1 MSFKRESND
10 GSSLNSL
17 RQRRIRDL
25 LAVDIPEDEAT
36 LLSNG
41 RFSCVVCHHKPVFD
55 TVDMLAVHRSG
66 KRHQASL
73 QHHEEKKAELQE
85 LIRKRR
91 HEAFIK
97 TGSSEIKIASAH
109 FKGIGKIT
117 PYDPRVK
124 KKVKPYDRKPK
135 LSLST
140 PQATSPKTLPGN
152 RAMEAIQNQ
161 GLLKHPKQLKK
172 IFESPDS
179 EFAVR
184 PYQRKSE
191 MVRGDQKNIVNEAGT
206 DSELGCNHGQNG
218 HAVSH
223 ARGVGVETSVALPPP
238 PPPEPGVSSKETSTV
253 AREEKDGETVRSEKK
268 DLAEKYWQMAG
279 SGWRKD
285 WDGKW
290 IRDEECEFDS
300 DEEPPDLP

>member
-41 RFSCVVCHHKPVFD
+41 RFACVVCHHKPVFD

-66 KRHQASL
+66 KRHEASL

-91 HEAFIK
+91 HEAFVK
-97 TGSSEIKIASAH
+97 TGSSEIKIASTH
-109 FKGIGKIT
+109 FKGIGSIA

-135 LSLST
+135 LSLSST
-140 PQATSPKTLPGN
+140 PQATQSRALPGN
-152 RAMEAIQNQ
+152 RAIEAIQSQ

-179 EFAVR
+179 EFVLK

-191 MVRGDQKNIVNEAGT
+191 MLGDNQNLVNEAKT
-206 DSELGCNHGQNG
+206 DSESGWNSGQNG
-218 HAVSH
+218 HLVTH
-223 ARGVGVETSVALPPP
+223 AGRMEGERAAAPPA
-238 PPPEPGVSSKETSTV
+238 PPPEPGGSSKDSTV
-253 AREEKDGETVRSEKK
+253 TKEDKDRETVPSEKK
-268 DLAEKYWQMAG
+268 ELAEKYWQMAG

-290 IRDEECEFDS
+290 IRDDDCEFDS

>member
-41 RFSCVVCHHKPVFD
+41 RFACVVCHHKPVFD
-55 TVDMLAVHRSG
+55 TVDMLAVHRGG

-85 LIRKRR
+85 LIKKRR

-109 FKGIGKIT
+109 LKGIGKIT

-140 PQATSPKTLPGN
+140 PQATPSRTLPGN
-152 RAMEAIQNQ
+152 RALEAIQNQ
-161 GLLKHPKQLKK
+161 GLLKHPRQLKK

-179 EFAVR
+179 EYAIR
-184 PYQRKSE
+184 PYRRKSE
-191 MVRGDQKNIVNEAGT
+191 MVRVDQKSVVNN
-206 DSELGCNHGQNG
+206 SELESDHGQNDHPG
-218 HAVSH
+218 SH
-223 ARGVGVETSVALPPP
+223 TRGVWGETSVALPPP
-238 PPPEPGVSSKETSTV
+238 PPPPPEPGVSSIETSTV
-253 AREEKDGETVRSEKK
+253 TREDKAGEKVCSQKK

-279 SGWRKD
+279 LAERLGRQVD
-285 WDGKW
+285 Q
-290 IRDEECEFDS
+290 R
-300 DEEPPDLP
+300 